1 MKISNET
8 KVGTLTAI
16 AITLLILGFNFLK
29 GKNLFNKKATMYVTF
44 KKVEGLNISDAVK
57 INGLR
62 VGSVE
67 GMQEGD
73 QNLKNVVVGFQLTRD
88 INVPVDSYGK
98 IEAAPLGAAYI
109 VITMGS
115 SKEYLKDGDT
125 IRGLESPGLVQDL
138 KSYLV
143 PTIDNANHALLTI
156 DSAVKKIGSVFDQEN
171 KKNLSELLSHLNHT
185 LELLNNEL
193 TPATGDLAKSIDNI
207 NSFTQNLKK
216 NNDSVS
222 AIINNTAK
230 LTREL
235 SSGQIGSTLGALE
248 KSIIQLN
255 TIVTEIKNGKGT
267 LGKLANN
274 DQLYNNLTSTTNSL
288 NILLQDLR
296 MHPKRYVQVSV
307 FGKKEKTAPLM
318 QALPDSAK
326 Q

>member
-1 MKISNET
+1 
-8 KVGTLTAI
+8 
-16 AITLLILGFNFLK
+16 
-29 GKNLFNKKATMYVTF
+29 
-44 KKVEGLNISDAVK
+44 
-57 INGLR
+57 
-62 VGSVE
+62 
-67 GMQEGD
+67 
-73 QNLKNVVVGFQLTRD
+73 
-88 INVPVDSYGK
+88 
-98 IEAAPLGAAYI
+98 
-109 VITMGS
+109 
-115 SKEYLKDGDT
+115 
-125 IRGLESPGLVQDL
+125 
-138 KSYLV
+138 
-143 PTIDNANHALLTI
+143 
-156 DSAVKKIGSVFDQEN
+156 
-171 KKNLSELLSHLNHT
+171 LSHLNHT

-235 SSGQIGSTLGALE
+235 SSGQIGSTLGTLE
-248 KSIIQLN
+248 KSITQLN
-255 TIVTEIKNGKGT
+255 AIVTEIKNGKGT